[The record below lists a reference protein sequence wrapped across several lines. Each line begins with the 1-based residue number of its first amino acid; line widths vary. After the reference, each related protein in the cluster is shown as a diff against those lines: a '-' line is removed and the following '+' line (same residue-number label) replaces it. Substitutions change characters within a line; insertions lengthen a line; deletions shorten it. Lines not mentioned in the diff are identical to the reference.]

1 MCTPETGG
9 PCDQGADAQ
18 QHRARGSR
26 PRSGRGLLP
35 RPLGAGA
42 RPRRR
47 RRAASLFPY
56 RDLDPSRALP
66 RAGARRRHSGELV
79 HVSFD
84 VGTRVDLDAAFEE
97 AVAAGGQVE
106 REPGDAVGPG
116 HEASAA
122 VRDPDG
128 NLVQLL
134 YGAAVTEE
142 SHRARIVAPRK
153 LGHVVLNTPQRVV
166 LERFYGR
173 LGLRVSDRTA
183 RGMSFLRCNRDHH
196 SLAVCDSERTGIQ
209 HIAFDV
215 VDMDNVMTALGALTR
230 EGTPCVWGPG
240 RHGPGNNIF
249 TYYADPAGVF
259 VEYYAEL
266 EQVEEE
272 VDGPVEPIFWGEEWK
287 GDTWGYAG
295 PPPPNFT
302 K

>member
-1 MCTPETGG
+1 MVRVQTLNNIALAVP
-9 PCDQGADAQ
+9 
-18 QHRARGSR
+18 
-26 PRSGRGLLP
+26 
-35 RPLGAGA
+35 
-42 RPRRR
+42 
-47 RRAASLFPY
+47 
-56 RDLDPSRALP
+56 DLDRAQDFYVDRWGLAPVNGDGDGRHRYFRTQTSAHHGLSLEQAPS
-66 RAGARRRHSGELV
+66 GAERGELV
-79 HVSFD
+79 HISFD
-84 VGTRVDLDAAFEE
+84 VATRADLDAAVEA

-106 REPGDAVGPG
+106 REPGEAVGPG

-128 NLVQLL
+128 NVVWLL
-134 YGAAVTEE
+134 HGATFTEE

-153 LGHVVLNTPQRVV
+153 LGHIVLNTPRRAV
-166 LERFYGR
+166 LERFYAS

-183 RGMSFLRCNRDHH
+183 RGMSFMRCNRDHH
-196 SLAVCDSERTGIQ
+196 SLALCDSERTGVQ

-215 VDMDNVMTALGALTR
+215 VEMDSVMTALGALTR

-259 VEYYAEL
+259 IEYYAEL

-272 VDGPVEPIFWGEEWK
+272 MEGPLEARFWGPEWK

-295 PPPPNFT
+295 PPPANFT

>member
-1 MCTPETGG
+1 M
-9 PCDQGADAQ
+9 
-18 QHRARGSR
+18 
-26 PRSGRGLLP
+26 
-35 RPLGAGA
+35 
-42 RPRRR
+42 
-47 RRAASLFPY
+47 
-56 RDLDPSRALP
+56 
-66 RAGARRRHSGELV
+66 
-79 HVSFD
+79 SFD